1 MTRYSQRTLQ
11 PRKNASGGSS
21 NPELNHPLNIIY
33 QQTVSQNDFIMKKIL
48 LFACTAFL
56 LASSLIST
64 SCVSQKKL
72 VYFQG
77 SDTLYSHAQ
86 PILQQ
91 YEMRLKPADQVLVKI
106 TTSGSEP
113 ELLEIFARDVTM
125 GSYGPNGSSYNQ
137 GGSLSNSYGYTVTND
152 GYVVLP
158 AIGRVYVDNMT
169 CEEAARTIEEK
180 VKEMKLIKDPEV
192 TVRLQNARVTVIGAI
207 SSPRTINLTSE
218 RNTIIDV
225 LAQCGDLDPAS
236 LRRKVKLFREE
247 DGKRQM
253 YTLDLT
259 DVNIFNSPA
268 FYVEQ
273 NDMIYVEPNKSLG
286 VKSSAFYTFLSA
298 GASILGLASS
308 IVALVLSIKNSN

>member
-1 MTRYSQRTLQ
+1 VVAILVLML
-11 PRKNASGGSS
+11 KCI
-21 NPELNHPLNIIY
+21 LHPFTAIY
-33 QQTVSQNDFIMKKIL
+33 QQSISSINSIMKNL
-48 LFACTAFL
+48 FTFACTAL
-56 LASSLIST
+56 ILVSSLIST
-64 SCVSQKKL
+64 SCISQKKL

-77 SDTLYSHAQ
+77 ADTLYANAQ
-86 PILQQ
+86 AIVQQ
-91 YEMRLKPADQVLVKI
+91 YEMRLKPADQILVKI
-106 TTSGSEP
+106 TTSDSEP

-125 GSYGPNGSSYNQ
+125 GSYGPNGSAYNQ

-158 AIGRVYVDNMT
+158 AIGRVNVDNMT
-169 CEEAARTIEEK
+169 CEEAARTIEDK

-192 TVRLQNARVTVIGAI
+192 TVRLQNARVTVIGAV
-207 SSPRTINLTSE
+207 SSPRTISLTSE
-218 RNTIIDV
+218 RNTVIDI

-236 LRRKVKLFREE
+236 LRRNIKLFREE